1 MNPLM
6 MLGNNNN
13 MMMKAMGAMMRGE
26 DPRTFIKN
34 LANTNPQLQGL
45 DLNDLQGTAKAL
57 CEKNNIDMGQLS
69 DQIREFADSNK

>member
-69 DQIREFADSNK
+69 DQIREFANSNK